1 MSLLISYSSKRGN
14 GKACPPIVWTIALFW
29 LGTLGAWITAP
40 EACAQLPT
48 ARLDTLWP
56 IGATAGTEFDLNL
69 DGGEFID
76 EAHTLLLSSPA
87 ITWTV
92 LTDEPR
98 VGRSERVPRSGQFH
112 LVVPATQPEGIVDV
126 RTLGRYGATN
136 TRRLWVS
143 HLPTITASAPRY
155 STETALPIAC
165 NQIVQGRLSGE
176 QLDHYSIPLRQ
187 GQNLRLTVRALQLDS
202 AASITVIV
210 RDPSG
215 KEHLRTRSSKSV
227 DATSDWT
234 VPQDGL
240 YTIQVHDLLFRGG
253 NEYFYQLEITDAPSI
268 ATTAGAKGTT
278 VAESSEIPRIPFP
291 ADHTFEIPES
301 GTPIRYDVALQAGQK
316 VLVALETPP
325 NSPATDL
332 QLVIE
337 RVIAEPDK
345 PVRFEKIV
353 EQDDY
358 VQLNGSSMQ
367 QRDTD
372 PMVFFAAPATGDYR
386 LTIRDLQSTSNDAE
400 KKQVELTIDSPKP
413 SFDVFAMLPH
423 ASNNPTQ
430 SLHHG
435 YFARRGQHL
444 AIEVGVE
451 AIAGFF
457 DDLKGE
463 VTLIDGLVK
472 VPYDIP
478 WIWPIEVTAE
488 GLPEGITCQPAI
500 LDRAHRRSFVLLT
513 TNDTAPAWSGPINL
527 IASVKTDQSELRKQV
542 RWIEMRRPDP
552 QGKGRVPLSEV
563 DSVHL
568 ALTDSET
575 MPLTI
580 ELGSAESKA
589 FQGKRGTAIKV
600 PVKLVRSEATKGKVT
615 LRPLGLPA
623 DVSSGE
629 IALEGENLQGEIQIN
644 LGGNAVLGT
653 FRFLLNAEV
662 ETPWPRNPQALDRE
676 RAYVQ
681 ELETLLTSTEESAKA
696 SLEQAI
702 QQGRERI
709 KQLEESTKP
718 QNTRAFILSNSIEVT
733 VDAQ

>member
-1 MSLLISYSSKRGN
+1 MSLLISYAYKPGN
-14 GKACPPIVWTIALFW
+14 EKAFLRCVWTIALFLSVTIASW
-29 LGTLGAWITAP
+29 AATP
-40 EACAQLPT
+40 EAWAQLPT

-56 IGATAGTEFDLNL
+56 IGATAGTEFDLTI

-76 EAHTLLLSSPA
+76 EAHALLLSSPT

-126 RTLGRYGATN
+126 RTAGRYGVTN

-143 HLPTITASAPRY
+143 HLPTITASAPRN

-165 NQIVQGRLSGE
+165 NQIVQGRLTGE
-176 QLDHYSIPLRQ
+176 QLDHYTIPLRQ

-202 AASITVIV
+202 AASITVII
-210 RDPSG
+210 RDSSG
-215 KEHLRTRSSKSV
+215 KEHLRSRSSKSV
-227 DATSDWT
+227 DATADWI
-234 VPQDGL
+234 VPQDGT
-240 YTIQVHDLLFRGG
+240 YTLQVHDLLFRGG
-253 NEYFYQLEITDAPSI
+253 NEFFYQLEVTENPNAETKRAPDI
-268 ATTAGAKGTT
+268 ATADSTD
-278 VAESSEIPRIPFP
+278 VPRVPFP
-291 ADHTFEIPES
+291 AQHSFAIPQS
-301 GTPIRYDVALQAGQK
+301 GTPIRCDVALQAGQR
-316 VLVALETPP
+316 VLVAVDTPP
-325 NSPATDL
+325 SSPATDL

-337 RVIAEPDK
+337 RVFAEPDK
-345 PVRFEKIV
+345 PVRFEKIA

-372 PMVFFAAPATGDYR
+372 PLVFFTAPATGDYR
-386 LTIRDLQSTSNDAE
+386 LTIRDLQSTSNNGE
-400 KKQVELTIDSPKP
+400 TKQVELSIDSPKP
-413 SFDVFAMLPH
+413 SFEVFAMLPH

-435 YFARRGQHL
+435 YFARRGQHV

-478 WIWPIEVTAE
+478 WVWPIEVTAE
-488 GLPEGITCQPAI
+488 GLPEGISCQLAK
-500 LDRAHRRSFVLLT
+500 LDRNHRRSFVVLT
-513 TNDTAPAWSGPINL
+513 IGDSAPAWSGPINL

-542 RWIEMRRPDP
+542 RWLEMRRPDP
-552 QGKGRVPLSEV
+552 QGKGRIPISEV

-568 ALTDSET
+568 AVTDTET

-600 PVKLVRSEATKGKVT
+600 PVKIVRSEATKGKVT

-629 IALEGENLQGEIQIN
+629 IALEGETLQGEIQIN

-681 ELETLLTSTEESAKA
+681 ELETLLASAEESSKA
-696 SLEQAI
+696 MLEQAI